1 MKKYCYAQKIDSI
14 LLQKT
19 DSISKVLSNAYSKG
33 NWAQIGEKELAT
45 GNYYYQKKLYNPAI
59 EHYEAA
65 EKAYLKDL
73 NNEGLLN
80 TYFKLGKL
88 YYNQHYGEN
97 SKALKYYLKA
107 FEMADSLNNDDM
119 AYVILGSIGS
129 IYSLENRYEEGLK
142 YLFMAVDRLNKLNNK
157 ESINVFYGNIANIYV
172 HKNNYDS
179 AYYYYNI
186 SNKLCKETS
195 DTLTLTRNFVNMAN
209 LSIRDQKYDKAI
221 DFLNQSLK
229 LSILKNNL
237 FAEAISYNLMAKA
250 YLAKKDYTKAENY
263 ARQSLAIGKQI
274 NSSNRTMSAYKILW
288 KLNEEKE
295 NYKDAL
301 QYLSLYKS
309 LNDSVEEQKEN
320 DQITHLISDFETQK
334 NLHEIKLLRTE
345 NSLKE
350 SQLKNKNTLLV
361 FIFISSII
369 ILLSGSIF
377 VLLFLKKKKAYLE
390 ILRKN
395 IELEKKELEEE
406 EIPSKGDQSIDEAD
420 IILIDAW
427 KEKIVKTGLF
437 KNPNCTIEFCA
448 QELNTNRSYLSR
460 AINQFYEQN
469 FNSIINE
476 LRIKDARKLLR
487 QKEAK
492 KYTIE
497 FIAQQVGFNNKVSF
511 TSSFKKITG
520 LTPAFYRDHAPL
532 VDDISIAEVV

>member
-1 MKKYCYAQKIDSI
+1 MKKFCYAQKIDSI

-19 DSISKVLSNAYSKG
+19 DSISKVLSNAYSKAS
-33 NWAQIGEKELAT
+33 WSQIGNEELTA
-45 GNYYYQKKLYNPAI
+45 GDYFYKKKLYIPAI

-65 EKAYLKDL
+65 EKAYTNDL
-73 NNEGLLN
+73 NSEGLLN
-80 TYFKLGKL
+80 AYFKLGKL
-88 YYNQHYGEN
+88 YYNYHYGEN

-107 FEMADSLNNDDM
+107 FEMADSLNNDNM

-129 IYSLENRYEEGLK
+129 IYSLENRHEEGLK
-142 YLFMAVDRLNKLNNK
+142 YLFMAIARLNKLNNK
-157 ESINVFYGNIANIYV
+157 KSINTFYGNIANIYIQK
-172 HKNNYDS
+172 HNYDS

-186 SNKLCKETS
+186 SNKLCIEAS
-195 DTLTLTRNFVNMAN
+195 DTLTLMRNYVNMAN
-209 LSIRDQKYDKAI
+209 LSIRDNKYDKAI
-221 DFLNQSLK
+221 DFLHQSLE
-229 LSILKNNL
+229 LSLLKDNL
-237 FAEAISYNLMAKA
+237 FGIAISYNLMAKA
-250 YLAKKDYTKAENY
+250 YLAKKEYQKAENY
-263 ARQSLAIGKQI
+263 AKQSLAIGEKI
-274 NSSNRTMSAYKILW
+274 KSSNRIMSSYRMLW
-288 KLNEEKE
+288 KLNEAKE
-295 NYKDAL
+295 NYKEAL
-301 QYLSLYKS
+301 KYLSLYKS
-309 LNDSVEEQKEN
+309 LKDSVEQQKEN

-361 FIFISSII
+361 FILISTII

-395 IELEKKELEEE
+395 IELEKKETKEE
-406 EIPSKGDQSIDEAD
+406 EILIDGSQKIDKAD
-420 IILIDAW
+420 IALIESW
-427 KEKIVKTGLF
+427 KEKIVKAGLF
-437 KNPNCTIEFCA
+437 KNPSCTIELCA

-460 AINQFYEQN
+460 AINQFYGQN

-532 VDDISIAEVV
+532 VDDISIA